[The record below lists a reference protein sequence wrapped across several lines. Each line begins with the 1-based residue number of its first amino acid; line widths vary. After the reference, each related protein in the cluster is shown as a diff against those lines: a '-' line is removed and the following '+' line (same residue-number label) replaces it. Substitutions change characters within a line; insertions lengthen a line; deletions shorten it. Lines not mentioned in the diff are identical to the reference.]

1 MKKSLLIYGIIFCSL
16 FPIIF
21 PITSFGRDSNLATTL
36 IYSAESPLVC
46 FRILVHMGSINDPV
60 GKEGLCELTA
70 KTIARGGTQSLTY
83 EQIIQKLYPMAATI
97 GVNAD
102 KEVTVFIGEVHKDWL
117 DEFYE
122 IFTNLLLNPRFDS
135 SDFKRERNGLINYL
149 QNTIRGADDEELGK
163 EVLND
168 FIYHNHPYG
177 HCNKGTVSG
186 IKSITL
192 GDVKSFYQKMFTSD
206 NINVGLAGSYT
217 KQFLNRV
224 KADFETLPTGENPP
238 VQLPNPEQIEDIE
251 VIIVEKSCQGTAI
264 SFGFPIDMTRSNKDY
279 CALLVANSYFGEHR
293 TMGGRLMRHMRIFRG
308 LNYGDY
314 SYIENF
320 IQDRWSRL
328 PMPNIPRRQQ
338 FFSIW
343 IRPVTH
349 ENRHFAL
356 RQAIRELELLV
367 KNGLTEQEFEV
378 SRQYL
383 LNNSKLWTQT
393 LSRRLG
399 YKMDSEFYGIGD
411 FVDEVEDEVSKL
423 TVNDVNAAIKK
434 YLQYKNIKVAI
445 VTNTAESLKEGL
457 ITNKVSQIYYP
468 EKDIPEDIF
477 AEDKIIER
485 YPLKINQGKL
495 RIILAKT
502 LFEK

>member
-1 MKKSLLIYGIIFCSL
+1 MKRSVLIYVIIFCSL
-16 FPIIF
+16 FPIIA
-21 PITSFGRDSNLATTL
+21 PTTSLGQDSNVATTL
-36 IYSAESPLVC
+36 IHSPQSPFVC
-46 FRILVHMGSINDPV
+46 FRILLHMGSINDPV
-60 GKEGLCELTA
+60 GKEGLCALTA
-70 KTIARGGTQSLTY
+70 KTIARGGTQSITH

-122 IFTNLLLNPRFDS
+122 IFAGLLLNPRFDS
-135 SDFKRERNGLINYL
+135 SDFEREKNGLINYL
-149 QNTIRGADDEELGK
+149 QNTLRGTDDEELGK

-192 GDVKSFYQKMFTSD
+192 GDVKNFYQKMFTSD

-217 KQFLNRV
+217 RQFLNRV
-224 KADFETLPTGENPP
+224 KADLGALPAGKIAT

-251 VIIVEKSCQGTAI
+251 VIIVEKPCQGTAI
-264 SFGFPIDMTRSNKDY
+264 SLGFPIDMTRSDKDY

-293 TMGGRLMRHMRIFRG
+293 TMGGCLMRHMRIFRG

-367 KNGLTEQEFEV
+367 KNGLTEQQFEV
-378 SRQYL
+378 SRQYV

-393 LSRRLG
+393 LNRRLG
-399 YKMDSEFYGIGD
+399 YKMDSDFYGIGD
-411 FVDEVEDEVSKL
+411 FVDKVEDEVSKL
-423 TVNDVNAAIKK
+423 TVDDVTAAIKK

-445 VTNTAESLKEGL
+445 VTDNAESLREAL
-457 ITNKVSQIYYP
+457 IANKVSPIHYP
-468 EKDIPEDIF
+468 KKEIPEDIL
-477 AEDKIIER
+477 AEDKVIER
-485 YPLKINQGKL
+485 YPLKINQKKL
-495 RIILAKT
+495 QIKPAKT

>member
-1 MKKSLLIYGIIFCSL
+1 MKRSLLIYISIFCSL
-16 FPIIF
+16 FF
-21 PITSFGRDSNLATTL
+21 VTSTSVGQASNVATTL
-36 IYSAESPLVC
+36 IHSSQSPLIC

-70 KTIARGGTQSLTY
+70 RTIARGGTQSLTR

-97 GVNAD
+97 DVNTD

-122 IFTNLLLNPRFDS
+122 IFADLLLKPRFDS
-135 SDFKRERNGLINYL
+135 SDFEREKNGLINYL
-149 QNTIRGADDEELGK
+149 QNTLRGADDEELGK

-168 FIYHNHPYG
+168 FIYRNHPYG

-186 IKSITL
+186 LKSITL
-192 GDVKSFYQKMFTSD
+192 ANVKTFYKKMFTRD

-217 KQFLNRV
+217 SQFLNRV
-224 KADFETLPTGENPP
+224 KADFGSLPAGKIAT
-238 VQLPNPEQIEDIE
+238 VQLPKPEQIEDIE
-251 VIIVEKSCQGTAI
+251 IIIVEKPCQGTAI
-264 SFGFPIDMTRSNKDY
+264 SLGFPIDVTRADKDY
-279 CALLVANSYFGEHR
+279 YALLVANSCFGEHR

-343 IRPVTH
+343 IRPVKH

-367 KNGLTEQEFEV
+367 RNGLTEQEFEV
-378 SRQYL
+378 SRQYV

-399 YKMDSEFYGIGD
+399 YKMDSKFYGIGD
-411 FVDEVEDEVSKL
+411 FIDKVEYELSKL
-423 TVNDVNAAIKK
+423 TVDDVNAAIKRH
-434 YLQYKNIKVAI
+434 LQYKNIKVAI
-445 VTNTAESLKEGL
+445 VTNNAENLKEDL
-457 ITNKVSQIYYP
+457 LTNKVSPIHYP
-468 EKDIPEDIF
+468 KKEIPEDIL
-477 AEDKIIER
+477 AEDKIIES
-485 YPLKINQGKL
+485 YPLKINKEKL
-495 RIILAKT
+495 QIVPAKT
-502 LFEK
+502 LFE

>member
-1 MKKSLLIYGIIFCSL
+1 MKRFLLICVIIFCCLFAIVAPTTSL
-16 FPIIF
+16 GQDP
-21 PITSFGRDSNLATTL
+21 DVATTL
-36 IYSAESPLVC
+36 IHSPQSPLVY

-70 KTIARGGTQSLTY
+70 KTIAKGGTQSLTR

-97 GVNAD
+97 NVNTD

-117 DEFYE
+117 DAFYE
-122 IFTNLLLNPRFDS
+122 IFAGLLLNPRFDP
-135 SDFKRERNGLINYL
+135 SDFEREKNGLINYL
-149 QNTIRGADDEELGK
+149 QNTLRGADDEELGK

-168 FIYHNHPYG
+168 FIYYNHPYG
-177 HCNKGTVSG
+177 HCNRGTVSG
-186 IKSITL
+186 LKSITL
-192 GDVKSFYQKMFTSD
+192 DDVKSFYKKMFTRD
-206 NINVGLAGSYT
+206 NIKVGLAGSYT
-217 KQFLNRV
+217 TQFLNRV
-224 KADFETLPTGENPP
+224 KADFSTLPAGKIAE
-238 VQLPNPEQIEDIE
+238 VQLFEPEQIEDIE
-251 VIIVEKSCQGTAI
+251 VIIVDKPCQGTAI
-264 SFGFPIDMTRSNKDY
+264 SLGFPIDITRADEDY
-279 CALLVANSYFGEHR
+279 YTLLVANSYFGEHR

-349 ENRHFAL
+349 ENRYFAL
-356 RQAIRELELLV
+356 RQAMRELELLV
-367 KNGLTEQEFEV
+367 KNGLTAEEFEV
-378 SRQYL
+378 SRQYV

-399 YKMDSEFYGIGD
+399 YKMDSEFYGVEY
-411 FVDEVEDEVSKL
+411 FVDKVEDEVSKL
-423 TVNDVNAAIKK
+423 TVDDVNAAIKK

-445 VTNTAESLKEGL
+445 VTDNAESLKEDL
-457 ITNKVSQIYYP
+457 INNKVSPIHYP
-468 EKDIPEDIF
+468 KKEVPEDIL
-477 AEDKIIER
+477 AEDKIIEKH
-485 YPLKINQGKL
+485 PLNINKDKL
-495 RIILAKT
+495 QIVSAKT
-502 LFEK
+502 LFE